1 MKRVTRNNLIKLV
14 DMMKEYQET
23 ESENLKIIIN
33 DFIENAINKDKHYFK
48 KLGSYNF
55 ENEILRYLI

>member
-23 ESENLKIIIN
+23 ENGDLKIIIN
-33 DFIENAINKDKHYFK
+33 EFIENAINKDKHYFK

-55 ENEILRYLI
+55 ENEILEYLL

>member
-1 MKRVTRNNLIKLV
+1 
-14 DMMKEYQET
+14 MKEYQET
-23 ESENLKIIIN
+23 ENENLKIIIN

-48 KLGSYNF
+48 KLKSYNF